1 MEALQALQ
9 QRVSSPKLCEPAP
22 SADQRQAIF
31 QAALRAADHANLR
44 PWRFIVV
51 EGDAR
56 RILGELFL
64 QVSLAK
70 TPELDEAQRAKI
82 LSKPFRAPLILV
94 AVAPYTQHP
103 KVPEL
108 ELQLSCAAAVQNILN
123 AAFALNVGAYW
134 RTGSMAFSEQVNEGL
149 GLAAKDQIVG
159 FIYMGTPDGRTKPV
173 PSLNV
178 DDFFQPLEV

>member
-1 MEALQALQ
+1 MEALSALQ
-9 QRVSSPKLCEPAP
+9 QRVSSPKLCDPAP
-22 SADQRQAIF
+22 SAEQRQAIF

-56 RILGELFL
+56 HALGALFL
-64 QVSLAK
+64 GVALSK

-82 LSKPFRAPLILV
+82 LSKPLRAPLILV
-94 AVAPYTQHP
+94 AVAPYAEHS

-108 ELQLSCAAAVQNILN
+108 ELHLSCGAAVQNILN
-123 AAFALNVGAYW
+123 AAFALGVGAYW
-134 RTGSMAFSEQVNEGL
+134 RTGSMAFSRQVNEGL
-149 GLAAKDQIVG
+149 GLATKDQIVG

-173 PSLNV
+173 PTLNV
-178 DDFFQPLEV
+178 DDFFQPMEI

>member
-1 MEALQALQ
+1 MEALAALQ

-22 SADQRQAIF
+22 SAEQRQAIF

-56 RILGELFL
+56 GALGELFL
-64 QVSLAK
+64 QACLRK
-70 TPELDEAQRAKI
+70 TPDLDEAQRAKI
-82 LSKPFRAPLILV
+82 QSKPLRAPLILV
-94 AVAPYTQHP
+94 APYVEHA

-108 ELQLSCAAAVQNILN
+108 ELHLSCGAAVQNILN
-123 AAFALNVGAYW
+123 AAFALGVGAYW
-134 RTGSMAFSEQVNEGL
+134 RTGSMAFNGQVNEGL
-149 GLAAKDQIVG
+149 GLAARDQIVG

-173 PSLNV
+173 PTLKI
-178 DDFFQPLEV
+178 DDFFQPMER